1 MRYGTLRVYY
11 LESFSFPHTI
21 HMRKQP
27 ISPQWRDRFPGDD
40 RAYILYTRL
49 VIHASNADRR
59 FGSRILHRGQVRY
72 TAWYFAKL
80 MNLSPSGV
88 DRISE
93 RLQNDFG
100 KISFQSTNKWKIVS
114 ILSYDDIVSFWS
126 EEWEQD
132 ENKKRTKS
140 VWNTTNKSKKSTKS
154 EKTITLNKDR
164 GRKASK
170 PAILSIE
177 EFREKL
183 TADIIADLSAKHLR
197 IDIDR
202 EIERCWNRKLE
213 NGKPI
218 RDAKAS
224 LSNWL
229 LKAEDFKGAD
239 DQKEASYWRDFGW
252 PATREYVKS
261 LSIETAA
268 RLKQAVKNKV
278 QKTGPKSITLERIK
292 NRVFFIEN
300 PEEYEKAKKR
310 QQTEPSKEAAPP
322 SSPETLAR
330 VNEMKT
336 QLRAKFWKVI
346 V

>member
-1 MRYGTLRVYY
+1 
-11 LESFSFPHTI
+11 
-21 HMRKQP
+21 
-27 ISPQWRDRFPGDD
+27 
-40 RAYILYTRL
+40 
-49 VIHASNADRR
+49 
-59 FGSRILHRGQVRY
+59 
-72 TAWYFAKL
+72 

-140 VWNTTNKSKKSTKS
+140 VWNTTNKNKKSTKS

-183 TADIIADLSAKHLR
+183 TADIMADLSTKHPR

-213 NGKPI
+213 NGKAI
-218 RDAKAS
+218 KDAKAS

-239 DQKEASYWRDFGW
+239 DQKEASYRRDFGW
-252 PATREYVKS
+252 PETREYVKT

-278 QKTGPKSITLERIK
+278 QKTGPKSISLELLK
-292 NRVFFIEN
+292 KWVLYIED
-300 PEEYEKAKKR
+300 PEEYEKAKKK
-310 QQTEPSKEAAPP
+310 QQGEKNEEETATPP
-322 SSPETLAR
+322 SPETLAK
-330 VNEMKT
+330 VKEIKS
-336 QLRAKFWKVI
+336 QLNAKFWKAI